1 MYCYDVISTNPQ
13 KGQQKHLHR
22 IFPSYTSPCVRVLPV
37 PATDSRAR
45 HTARR
50 YRPRFVHGPLHA
62 QPTMDKIEY
71 KRLEYKHEG
80 RTIYEWHQSLEEV
93 HVYIAPPPGV
103 TAKMIDCKILPTQ
116 LTLGIKGNPP
126 FMDEPF
132 AEYVNAGESYWT
144 WEDAEAPR
152 EGKELHLCITKG
164 SKGVTWNSLLRG
176 HTEVDPLTQQELQKS
191 LMLERFQAENP
202 GFDFSGASFN
212 GQVPDAK
219 TFMGGVGYQ

>member
-1 MYCYDVISTNPQ
+1 MPPIARDTAP
-13 KGQQKHLHR
+13 R
-22 IFPSYTSPCVRVLPV
+22 RALP
-37 PATDSRAR
+37 
-45 HTARR
+45 
-50 YRPRFVHGPLHA
+50 GPLRLI
-62 QPTMDKIEY
+62 MDKIEY

-93 HVYIAPPPGV
+93 HVFIAPPPGV
-103 TAKMIDCKILPTQ
+103 TAKMIDCKIMATQ

-132 AEYVNAGESYWT
+132 AEYVNATESYWT